1 MRLMLHHLCSMHPK
15 LRRDPVDLSR
25 FGALAMQRA
34 GHKCPATAAVIHDGL
49 ETVAG
54 IEWLAEDLSVLDG
67 LDYNRV
73 TELGAEAVALTYV
86 NAKAGWVMKRRLQR
100 GDHADWLMEN
110 EDGSM
115 AVEVSGTVAGDP
127 LGRLG
132 EKKRQVAECSLPV
145 YRLAVFVGF
154 ERPSI
159 LAGSV

>member
-1 MRLMLHHLCSMHPK
+1 MHPK
-15 LRRDPVDLSR
+15 LRAYRADLVKS
-25 FGALAMQRA
+25 GALALQRA
-34 GHKCPATAAVIHDGL
+34 GHVSPAAAVVVHDGL

-54 IEWLAEDLSVLDG
+54 IEWLAEDLRALEV

-73 TELGAEAVALTYV
+73 TEDGAEAVALTYV
-86 NAKAGWVMKRRLQR
+86 NVKAGWVVKRRLQR

-145 YRLAVFVGF
+145 YRLAVVVGF